1 MGRRNKI
8 QEICVVT
15 SLWKVHT
22 VVLLYLILNVCMTKQ
37 IRNVAKICIGY
48 EKTLNFKVWRAF
60 QLEL

>member
-15 SLWKVHT
+15 SPWKVHT

-37 IRNVAKICIGY
+37 IRNVAKIFIGY
-48 EKTLNFKVWRAF
+48 EKTLNFKV
-60 QLEL
+60 